1 MTSTLQ
7 SRARKLRLW
16 GLLERWAEVV
26 HEPWLST
33 LLEHEEAARQ
43 RRSHEHRTR
52 RAKLHPH
59 KLLADFD
66 WRAPTEIDRGQIE
79 ELFTLQFLEDACNVI
94 FLGPNGVGKTML
106 ATNLAKAALAQGHT
120 ARFVTAGDMLNHL
133 AACDG
138 AGELRRTMLL
148 YTQPKLLV
156 LDELAYLSYG
166 NRHADLLYEVIS
178 KRYQVHPTVVT
189 TNKPFSEWSDSF
201 EHTTCLVTVVDRLLH
216 KAEVVSIQGASYRS
230 TEGEAARE
238 QRRRQRK
245 AK

>member
-1 MTSTLQ
+1 MNPSLQ
-7 SRARKLRLW
+7 HRARKLRLW
-16 GLLERWAEVV
+16 GLLARWPEVA
-26 HEPWLST
+26 HEPWLEP
-33 LLEHEEAARQ
+33 LLEHEEAARL
-43 RRSHEHRTR
+43 RRSHEHRTK
-52 RAKLHPH
+52 RAKLNPH

-66 WRAPTEIDRGQIE
+66 WKAPKDIDRGQIE
-79 ELFTLQFLEDACNVI
+79 ELFTLSFLDEACNVI

-106 ATNLAKAALAQGHT
+106 ATNLAKTALAQGHT

-138 AGELRRTMLL
+138 ARALQRAMLL

-178 KRYQVHPTVVT
+178 KRYQARSTVVT
-189 TNKPFSEWSDSF
+189 TNKPFSEWGDSF

-216 KAEVVSIQGASYRS
+216 KAEVVSIRGESYRS

-238 QRRRQRK
+238 QRRRRRK
-245 AK
+245 GL